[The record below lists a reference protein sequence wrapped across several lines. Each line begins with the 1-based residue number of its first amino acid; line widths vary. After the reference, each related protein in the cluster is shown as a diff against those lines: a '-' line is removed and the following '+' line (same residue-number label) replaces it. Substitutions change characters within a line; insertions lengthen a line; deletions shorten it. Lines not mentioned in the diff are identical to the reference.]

1 MSSSV
6 GFGYRFHSIKR
17 EANTEINTTKIMILI
32 IIINVDII
40 PPSDVPGNISPY
52 QTMVT
57 DKYRWRISY
66 LI

>member
-6 GFGYRFHSIKR
+6 GFRYRFHSIKR
-17 EANTEINTTKIMILI
+17 QANTEINTPEIMILI

-40 PPSDVPGNISPY
+40 PTLEVPGNILPY
-52 QTMVT
+52 ETMVT